1 MEANFM
7 RDRLPGFRAPT
18 QRLVCALLFALLTSA
33 ACDEACVDEHENCKN
48 WATSGECSKNP
59 GFMHTGCPVACN
71 SCPKPVDPKLL
82 ELGDERVTLEI
93 EGFGKIVLAFFPN
106 AAPVTVA
113 HISKLFRLG
122 CYDTDHI
129 FRVDKGFVAQI
140 QSVYAGAVTKTL
152 SQECSTEAMKTV
164 PAEFTSIRHVRGILS
179 MGRTEDPNSG
189 GSSFSMLLGRAAHL
203 DNEYT
208 VFGKVMEGDE
218 VLAALEQVETRKEG
232 IFVMPKQRITITR
245 ATVSG
250 GGVQQMHG
258 EGGEH
263 SVEL

>member
-1 MEANFM
+1 
-7 RDRLPGFRAPT
+7 
-18 QRLVCALLFALLTSA
+18 
-33 ACDEACVDEHENCKN
+33 
-48 WATSGECSKNP
+48 
-59 GFMHTGCPVACN
+59 MHTGCPVACN